1 MVSFMISNSSQFIP
15 KQQNDDDAEGGLQL
29 GRVFSALRRQ
39 ALLIAGITTLTA
51 SAAVLKAVADN
62 PSFQGDFELLTSP
75 VTVESTIV
83 SSATPGETT
92 PIGPLE
98 PSLSQTKLMVLLSPR
113 VIDPVVERLQAQF
126 PGTTYE
132 EIYDNLTLEISPDAE
147 DVLLVSYG
155 SPDKEKTLA
164 VLEYLSEAYLDFGLE
179 DRQRDLLRGIAFV
192 DEQLPTLQQ
201 RVEIAESRLESL
213 RQSSNL
219 LDPTSQ
225 GTQLTGQIGQF
236 TQEYLALQLEIKEKE
251 KSYQDLQNELA
262 RSRDLAASP
271 TLASD
276 PNYQNLLTKLLE
288 VDSQL
293 SAQSALYLNDSP
305 EIAVIEDQ
313 RANLLPVLRREGER
327 VQRQLANAIGE
338 LRVRE
343 QGIRN
348 TVNSLNQQLETLAT
362 TSRQYNDIQREIQ
375 FATDNLNQF
384 VSQRETLRIE
394 AAQRQSP
401 WELLAPIEEPYT
413 AASSA
418 KRSLV
423 LGTVLGLLLGS
434 GVALF
439 RDRFSGKLY
448 SIEELKAATSL
459 PLLGTIPLDP
469 MMAVDG
475 TWLQQLR
482 QMAGSQNLSNFA
494 QWEKL
499 LKEDWAQLINVP
511 FLESFRS
518 LYTTIKLSN
527 PDRPYA
533 TMAISSV
540 SPNSGKTTI
549 SFYLALAAATMG
561 QRVLVVDTDL
571 RRPSLHRY
579 GELDGSIGLTNLLG
593 EELDFE
599 QLAQPLSFEPNLWV
613 LPAGTLPSDPTRII
627 SSDAMERFVQQARQ
641 EFDLVIYDTPPMLGF
656 ADAYLMSAQTDGL
669 LLVADLEGLKRV
681 DLDNIL
687 EQLRLTTSSVIGLV
701 VNAVKGEK
709 ITPYGYYTSYQ
720 STPTGAKGLGGMIS
734 RTPLGKKLPAILGAK
749 DRP

>member
-1 MVSFMISNSSQFIP
+1 MVSFMISDSSQFIP
-15 KQQNDDDAEGGLQL
+15 KPQNDDDAEGGLQL
-29 GRVFSALRRQ
+29 GRVFSALRRH

-51 SAAVLKAVADN
+51 SAAVLKAVVDN
-62 PSFQGDFELLTSP
+62 PSYQGDFELLTSP

-83 SSATPGETT
+83 SAAAEGQQDPAALSE
-92 PIGPLE
+92 L
-98 PSLSQTKLMVLLSPR
+98 SLNATKLKVLLSPR

-126 PGTTYE
+126 PGTTYD
-132 EIYDNLTLEISPDAE
+132 EIYGNLVLAISPEAE
-147 DVLLVSYG
+147 DVLIVSYG
-155 SPDKEKTLA
+155 SPDKEKTMA

-219 LDPTSQ
+219 VDPVSQ
-225 GTQLTGQIGQF
+225 GAQLTQQIGGF
-236 TQEYLALQLEIKEKE
+236 TQQALALQVEIRERE
-251 KSYQDLQNELA
+251 KSYQDLQGELA

-271 TLASD
+271 TLAAD
-276 PNYQNLLTKLLE
+276 PNYQNLLTKLVE

-293 SAQSALYLNDSP
+293 SAQSALYLNESP

-313 RANLLPVLRREGER
+313 RENLLPVLRREGER
-327 VQRQLANAIGE
+327 VQRQLANTIGE

-348 TVNSLNQQLETLAT
+348 TINSLNQQLETLAT

-384 VSQRETLRIE
+384 ISKRETLRLE

-401 WELLAPIEEPYT
+401 WELLAPIDEPY
-413 AASSA
+413 ASASSA

-439 RDRFSGKLY
+439 RDRFSGKIY
-448 SIEELKAATSL
+448 SIEELKAATGL
-459 PLLGTIPLDP
+459 PLLGTVPLDP
-469 MMAVDG
+469 LMESDS

-482 QMAGSQNLSNFA
+482 QMAESQTLTNFS
-494 QWEKL
+494 Q
-499 LKEDWAQLINVP
+499 EDWAQLMNVP
-511 FLESFRS
+511 FFESFRS

-527 PDRPYA
+527 PDRPYT
-533 TMAISSV
+533 TMAVSSV
-540 SPNSGKTTI
+540 SPNAGKTTV
-549 SFYLALAAATMG
+549 SFYLALAAAMMG
-561 QRVLVVDTDL
+561 ERVLVVDTDL

-579 GELDGSIGLTNLLG
+579 GQVDGDRGLTNLLG
-593 EELDFE
+593 DGFNVDK
-599 QLAQPLSFEPNLWV
+599 LAQPFSFEPNLWV
-613 LPAGTLPSDPTRII
+613 LPAGVLPSDPTRII
-627 SSDAMERFVQQARQ
+627 SSDAMERFVQRARQ

-669 LLVADLEGLKRV
+669 LLVANLEGLKRAE
-681 DLDNIL
+681 LDNIL

-701 VNAVKGEK
+701 VNAVKGENVL
-709 ITPYGYYTSYQ
+709 PYGYYTNYEA
-720 STPTGAKGLGGMIS
+720 TPAGAKGLSGFIGK
-734 RTPLGKKLPAILGAK
+734 TPLGNKLPAILGTK
-749 DRP
+749 DRH